1 MRTSTD
7 GTFFLASLRESLIFS
22 RFVRTSFFFFFSRL
36 NVGIVIKRSLVRL
49 SSGLLESTFNI
60 RKFEPLL
67 IRVPH
72 DRACIKKDGEELA
85 VCRPILQWLRSR
97 ELLPLR
103 RCILAQARALPGHTL
118 SMLNRIHI
126 RWQSACYFS
135 VTSRAFQH
143 FSSEFVPCTS
153 GSQRFTVRTSFTDKI
168 SIRRYHV
175 DNWSCKNDVRNL
187 RVPRPLP

>member
-1 MRTSTD
+1 MSRAYVNGRYILLGKFACIFNLLPFRTN
-7 GTFFLASLRESLIFS
+7 FASAL
-22 RFVRTSFFFFFSRL
+22 SFFFFRF
-36 NVGIVIKRSLVRL
+36 NVGIVIKRSLVRF

-60 RKFEPLL
+60 RKFQPLL

-72 DRACIKKDGEELA
+72 DSACIKKDGEELA
-85 VCRPILQWLRSR
+85 VCRPILQWLCSR

-103 RCILAQARALPGHTL
+103 RCILAQARALPRHIL

-143 FSSEFVPCTS
+143 FSSEFVPCTHVPWLT
-153 GSQRFTVRTSFTDKI
+153 TVYRSNI
-168 SIRRYHV
+168 LHR
-175 DNWSCKNDVRNL
+175 
-187 RVPRPLP
+187 